1 MWDKWNGATRPGRR
15 AWALVG
21 AWAVVI
27 FLLSSIPGS
36 AIPEVPGRYTDKV
49 VHVLVYAVLGLLL
62 GRALAATATAN
73 ATPTPATKTALRRAS
88 TVVVVCVLATS
99 YGITDELHQLF
110 TPRRSCDW
118 HDVVADAVGG
128 LLGGVLAATVLSRE
142 SQRRPPTS
150 RRGKGGAAV

>member
-1 MWDKWNGATRPGRR
+1 MSDSSNRLERRGRR

-21 AWAVVI
+21 AWALVI

-49 VHVLVYAVLGLLL
+49 VHVLLYAVLGLLVGRALEVTTAL
-62 GRALAATATAN
+62 GRAPKVAVA
-73 ATPTPATKTALRRAS
+73 
-88 TVVVVCVLATS
+88 CVLATA

-128 LLGGVLAATVLSRE
+128 LLGGVLAATVLSR
-142 SQRRPPTS
+142 RS
-150 RRGKGGAAV
+150 RARKPSAPRSSTQTPNQP